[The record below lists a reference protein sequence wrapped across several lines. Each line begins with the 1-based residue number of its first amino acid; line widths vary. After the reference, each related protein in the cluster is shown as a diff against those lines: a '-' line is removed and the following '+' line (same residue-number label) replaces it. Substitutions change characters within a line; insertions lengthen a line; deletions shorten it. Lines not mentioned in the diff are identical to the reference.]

1 MRERVTASQYRPKP
15 RRLREACR
23 DAIERNIRAAA
34 AAKDETGA
42 IPGHDGSLADV
53 TFGGASGIAGIEDAQ
68 DVPFAP
74 AVIASEAD
82 TVVDD
87 AREVTVTFRP
97 LPLEA
102 AEVARGAREV
112 PVACPPTLPGA
123 YEKPGGDENG
133 NRQTGLATIQW
144 SIL

>member
-1 MRERVTASQYRPKP
+1 M
-15 RRLREACR
+15 
-23 DAIERNIRAAA
+23 
-34 AAKDETGA
+34 
-42 IPGHDGSLADV
+42 
-53 TFGGASGIAGIEDAQ
+53 
-68 DVPFAP
+68 
-74 AVIASEAD
+74 IASEAD

-123 YEKPGGDENG
+123 YEKPGGGENG